1 MVSASFSCLMI
12 FLFFSPLT
20 HFLLLVWPSFMLSN
34 HLGCRGIFCG
44 ISHSSPKSGCAFINN
59 TLKWWYSQT
68 ERQTT
73 HSLQVSGT
81 VSLCPLPLG
90 YQDEPLFPVTH
101 WKLPSQTSKPNALF
115 ITYLVGKALNRTA
128 FRLVRPHCLFPSNSI
143 TIHLYLP
150 SLSPKHA
157 DPNPPKCLPAS
168 YMCSPKYNESKNL
181 ENLISRK
188 NPHPKFSVYQCI
200 CHMW

>member
-1 MVSASFSCLMI
+1 MGTHTGQAQPHTHRFCSLEEKKTALVGSPSQGCDQDTLPSPAS
-12 FLFFSPLT
+12 SPAHLSSSS
-20 HFLLLVWPSFMLSN
+20 FLLLVWPSFMLSN

-101 WKLPSQTSKPNALF
+101 
-115 ITYLVGKALNRTA
+115 
-128 FRLVRPHCLFPSNSI
+128 
-143 TIHLYLP
+143 
-150 SLSPKHA
+150 
-157 DPNPPKCLPAS
+157 
-168 YMCSPKYNESKNL
+168 
-181 ENLISRK
+181 
-188 NPHPKFSVYQCI
+188 
-200 CHMW
+200 